1 MLTNISMSNY
11 REQIDGI
18 FYINL
23 DHRTDRKEEI
33 ERELTRFDLKFER
46 FPAIPHKIGGVG
58 CGTSHLEVIKLA
70 KQRGYRNVLIFED
83 DIEFIVDKE
92 TFDKNMQALFD
103 EKMLT
108 AYYDV
113 CFLAYNV
120 TSYEPMTPYPFVQR
134 VWESQTA
141 SAYLISD
148 HFFDTLI
155 NLYSYSINMFERR
168 DEHWTYSIYQSWK
181 QIQPHTFWICF
192 TDRMGKQRASMS
204 DNTCVFTDYG
214 V

>member
-83 DIEFIVDKE
+83 DIEFIVDK
-92 TFDKNMQALFD
+92 ALEFKLGARGLRAICENIMND
-103 EKMLT
+103 
-108 AYYDV
+108 A
-113 CFLAYNV
+113 
-120 TSYEPMTPYPFVQR
+120 
-134 VWESQTA
+134 
-141 SAYLISD
+141 
-148 HFFDTLI
+148 
-155 NLYSYSINMFERR
+155 MFELPSNNSNKPFRVTAEFVETKFR
-168 DEHWTYSIYQSWK
+168 KT
-181 QIQPHTFWICF
+181 
-192 TDRMGKQRASMS
+192 SMARLK
-204 DNTCVFTDYG
+204 VA
-214 V
+214 